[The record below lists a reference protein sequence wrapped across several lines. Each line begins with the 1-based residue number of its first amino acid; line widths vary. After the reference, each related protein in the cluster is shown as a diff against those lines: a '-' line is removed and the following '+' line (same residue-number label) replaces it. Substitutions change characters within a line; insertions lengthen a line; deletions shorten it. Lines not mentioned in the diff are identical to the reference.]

1 MKPRVGPRGRI
12 LLWPPTVQQ
21 VDRRRLEYLP
31 RAVLLI
37 VSLGTLAAL
46 LLAGLNELAPRQS
59 PLSFALVFLG
69 GSLLFYSM
77 LLAPLLLTLGLANRV
92 GSVSRYV
99 RVGVGLVSLI
109 LLALCTAA
117 NWEAVEKIFHLHG
130 PTRFRCLTPLAFLSA
145 AASLAGAGWLSARRL
160 WVGYSLAAVAVLS
173 AAVAFWPHSKVGA
186 AGAVGRHAAAPQ
198 NPDGRFVLIGLDGA
212 DWRYI
217 EPLIVRGELP
227 NIASLRE
234 RGTWGP
240 LATFKPTKSPV
251 IWTTIAT
258 GQGPPVHGIRD
269 YTNLRLRG
277 VDEPLG
283 KLRLPAHLLFEGL
296 YAGLQWS
303 RLLYKSPV
311 VSSARL
317 TPAYWELATRHGAPV
332 DVVNW
337 WVTWPA
343 EPVLGHIISERAYYF
358 RFSAQGSV
366 RETSRLTYPEELYT
380 DVESLVMRPDE
391 VTFADAR
398 PYMDVSA
405 EEFAAMM
412 ASPRLGKHTIEGE
425 FKYLYSMHE
434 TTRRLSL
441 RLIEMSRNQ
450 YGTPADHLVLF
461 RITDLASHAALAE
474 SELVEEHL
482 GASEE
487 RRRKYAR
494 VVSEAY
500 RAADRAIGEIV
511 TAFGP
516 GNVVVISDHGFQIEK
531 MPGPHAAEYGHLRA
545 PAGIFIAAGPA
556 FARTRAEG
564 LSVCN
569 VLPLLV
575 YLKGMPVAEDLCGR
589 VPPRVFAADF
599 AARHPAISVA
609 SYGTKAAPVS
619 LAAESTETAVMEHMR
634 ALGYIQ

>member
-1 MKPRVGPRGRI
+1 VPQLDGGRFQYRQRAI
-12 LLWPPTVQQ
+12 LLV
-21 VDRRRLEYLP
+21 
-31 RAVLLI
+31 
-37 VSLGTLAAL
+37 VSLATLAAL
-46 LLAGLNELAPRQS
+46 LLAAQNDLAPRQS

-69 GSLLFYSM
+69 WSLLFYAL
-77 LLAPLLLTLGLANRV
+77 LLAPVLVALGLANRI
-92 GSVSRYV
+92 GSAGRYS
-99 RVGVGLVSLI
+99 RVGLALVSLV
-109 LLALCTAA
+109 LLLCTVA

-130 PTRFRCLTPLAFLSA
+130 PARFRSWVPLAFLTA
-145 AASLAGAGWLSARRL
+145 AASLASAGWLSARRL
-160 WVGYSLAAVAVLS
+160 WAGYSLAGVALLS
-173 AAVAFWPHSKVGA
+173 AVIAFWPQSKARAANA
-186 AGAVGRHAAAPQ
+186 AGRSPAIAQ
-198 NPDGRFVLIGLDGA
+198 DPDSRFVLIGLDGA

-217 EPLIVRGELP
+217 EPLIARGELP
-227 NIASLRE
+227 NIATLRE

-251 IWTTIAT
+251 VWTTIAT
-258 GQGPPVHGIRD
+258 GQDPPVHGIRD

-277 VDEPLG
+277 VDQPLG
-283 KLRLPAHLLFEGL
+283 KLRLPAYLLFEGL
-296 YAGLQWS
+296 YAGLDWS

-317 TPAYWELATRHGAPV
+317 TPAYWELATLHGTPV

-343 EPVLGHIISERAYYF
+343 EPILGHMVSERAYYF

-366 RETSRLTYPEELYT
+366 RETSRLTYPEALYAE
-380 DVESLVMRPDE
+380 VEGLVMRPDE
-391 VTFADAR
+391 VTFAEAR

-405 EEFAAMM
+405 EEFATMM

-434 TTRRLSL
+434 TTRRISL
-441 RLIEMSRNQ
+441 RLIELSRNQ

-500 RAADRAIGEIV
+500 RAADRAIGEIA

-516 GNVVVISDHGFQIEK
+516 GNVVVVSDHGFQIEK
-531 MPGPHAAEYGHLRA
+531 MPGPHAAEYGHVRA

-556 FARTRAEG
+556 FARTRVEG

-599 AARHPAISVA
+599 AARHPVISVA
-609 SYGTKAAPVS
+609 SYGTKAASTV
-619 LAAESTETAVMEHMR
+619 LAAESTDTAVMDHMR
-634 ALGYIQ
+634 ALGYVQ

>member
-1 MKPRVGPRGRI
+1 
-12 LLWPPTVQQ
+12 VQQ
-21 VDRRRLEYLP
+21 PDRRQREDWP
-31 RAVLLI
+31 RALLLI
-37 VSLGTLAAL
+37 VSLGTLAGL
-46 LLAGLNELAPRQS
+46 LFAGLNELAPRQS

-69 GSLLFYSM
+69 WSLLFYAV
-77 LLAPLLLTLGLANRV
+77 LLAPVLVAFALASRIGFPNRYSRVGLAV
-92 GSVSRYV
+92 
-99 RVGVGLVSLI
+99 VSLA
-109 LLALCTAA
+109 LLALCTVA
-117 NWEAVEKIFHLHG
+117 NWEAVEKISHLHG
-130 PTRFRCLTPLAFLSA
+130 PARFRRLVPLAFLAS
-145 AASLAGAGWLSARRL
+145 AASLTSAGWVSARRL
-160 WVGYSLAAVAVLS
+160 WIGHSLAAVALVS
-173 AAVAFWPHSKVGA
+173 AVVAFWPPSKAIATATVGSA
-186 AGAVGRHAAAPQ
+186 PAAPQ

-217 EPLIVRGELP
+217 EPLIARGELP

-234 RGTWGP
+234 RGTWGT

-258 GQGPPVHGIRD
+258 GRNPRVHGIRD
-269 YTNLRLRG
+269 YTSLRLRG

-296 YAGLQWS
+296 YAALDRS

-311 VSSARL
+311 VSSARRV
-317 TPAYWELATRHGAPV
+317 PAYWELASLHGAPV

-343 EPVLGHIISERAYYF
+343 EAVLGHVVSERAYYF

-366 RETSRLTYPEELYT
+366 RETSRLTYPEALYA

-398 PYMDVSA
+398 RFMDVSA

-412 ASPRLGKHTIEGE
+412 ASPRLGKHQIEGE

-434 TTRRLSL
+434 TTRRISL
-441 RLIEMSRNQ
+441 RLIELSRQQ
-450 YGTPADHLVLF
+450 YGSPADHLVLF

-474 SELVEEHL
+474 SELVEDHL

-511 TAFGP
+511 TEFGP
-516 GNVVVISDHGFQIEK
+516 GNVIVVSDHGFQIEK
-531 MPGPHAAEYGHLRA
+531 MPGQHAARYGHVRA
-545 PAGIFIAAGPA
+545 PAGIFVAAGPA
-556 FARTRAEG
+556 FASARVEG

-569 VLPLLV
+569 ILPLLV
-575 YLKGMPVAEDLCGR
+575 YLKGIPVAQDLCAG

-609 SYGTKAAPVS
+609 SYGTQAAPMI
-619 LAAESTETAVMEHMR
+619 LAEESTDTAVMDHMR
-634 ALGYIQ
+634 ALGYVQ